1 MPLPAGALGLLGL
14 GSLLGGS
21 TTQTTTVSTTASNQL
36 AITPNSVI
44 NIGGGV
50 SSAPN
55 GGGVSGDPTASAQAQ
70 VVPEGQQSGFSFGFP
85 QGGSV
90 GSLQALPSQ
99 RAGGGI
105 ADIITDPI
113 VLGIGGVLIFLIAK
127 GKK

>member
-1 MPLPAGALGLLGL
+1 MVFDPLTLGLLG
-14 GSLLGGS
+14 GLLGGS

-50 SSAPN
+50 SSNPL
-55 GGGVSGDPTASAQAQ
+55 GGGVSGDPSASAQAQ
-70 VVPEGQQSGFSFGFP
+70 VVPPGQQSGFGFGVP

-90 GSLQALPSQ
+90 GSLQPLRSSQ
-99 RAGGGI
+99 GAGGGI